1 MVVRTSFRD
10 RGARTL
16 NTGDN
21 EIGPENVVALF
32 GIPRSG
38 TTIISRLVG
47 NHSRVQT
54 IVEPY
59 HGRREAE
66 YCEADPTKLC
76 TDFGITLPPNNS
88 LLVKET
94 STREINIR
102 LIGELLTRSSET
114 GFRSGYIFVLR
125 SPIECFLSQKE
136 ATETLWAKPRKFGET
151 ETSIKVFWNTF
162 RRSINTYLEFALR
175 FHRRF
180 VIYDRFVEH
189 PREEVGRAMTLFG
202 YGFEPAQLDVSAP
215 AVNFGGDPKA
225 RAAFPKI
232 VAEGD
237 RFRTD
242 EATGMMERWSRL
254 PEFWS
259 MRCVHDYIKQASV
272 DPPESENMIRDLAI
286 LAEKSA

>member
-1 MVVRTSFRD
+1 MVVRASFLD

-16 NTGDN
+16 NPSAEEN
-21 EIGPENVVALF
+21 GPENVITLF
-32 GIPRSG
+32 GMPRSG
-38 TTIISRLVG
+38 TTIISRLIG

-59 HGRREAE
+59 HVRRETE
-66 YCEADPTKLC
+66 YCETDPAKLC
-76 TDFGITLPPNNS
+76 VDFGVTLPANNS

-94 STREINIR
+94 ATRDINVR
-102 LIGELLTRSSET
+102 LVGELLKRSSEA
-114 GFRSGYIFVLR
+114 GFRSAYVFVLR

-136 ATETLWAKPRKFGET
+136 ATETLWAKPKKFGET

-162 RRSINTYLEFALR
+162 RRTINTYLEFALR
-175 FHRRF
+175 YHRRF

-189 PREEVGRAMTLFG
+189 PREEIGRTMTLFG
-202 YGFEPAQLDVSAP
+202 YGFEPAQLDVSSP
-215 AVNFGGDPKA
+215 AANFGGDPKA
-225 RAAFPKI
+225 RAAFPKT

-237 RFRTD
+237 RFRTE
-242 EATGMMERWSRL
+242 EAAGLMERWSRL

-259 MRCVHDYIKQASV
+259 MRCVHDYIKQAAV
-272 DPPESENMIRDLAI
+272 ALPESETMIRDLAI